1 MLISA
6 TIKHA
11 QPDWRSLDLVR
22 EFGTDL
28 TAHDFL
34 SALTAG
40 GRKVSQELL
49 SVLSS
54 ADLPRLPC
62 LDYAEAILDK
72 QFIEAF
78 DIWKEFPEVETYMNA
93 LPMPAETPQSSSIAV
108 VLPGPADSDYGQQID
123 SHDFVGRTGLRAP
136 TTSEALSVGTRFDVA
151 FLNWNRFQEIR
162 RSTNPLVIDADR
174 IVTSAGFRH
183 RSTPS
188 WLSTEVGFEL
198 ERYETP
204 TSLRSY
210 MPLKIVTWCLQ
221 RGIRPTL
228 YCADFYLGSTPYQ
241 SPDYD
246 SMRILETGDDHV
258 VSYLRHDVFFTHA
271 ALRHWHSNGAILA
284 RGRLAEIL
292 DLDGQSFAEALQIRW
307 RSK

>member
-1 MLISA
+1 MAHPNTSPLEFLNRLVRRYPNDRLIRSIAYVAGNSPRVRSMLISA

-11 QPDWRSLDLVR
+11 QPDWRSLDLVG

-174 IVTSAGFRH
+174 IVTSSGFRH

-188 WLSTEVGFEL
+188 GCQ
-198 ERYETP
+198 P
-204 TSLRSY
+204 RSVSNS
-210 MPLKIVTWCLQ
+210 KGT
-221 RGIRPTL
+221 RPPQV
-228 YCADFYLGSTPYQ
+228 CVPIC
-241 SPDYD
+241 
-246 SMRILETGDDHV
+246 R
-258 VSYLRHDVFFTHA
+258 
-271 ALRHWHSNGAILA
+271 
-284 RGRLAEIL
+284 
-292 DLDGQSFAEALQIRW
+292 
-307 RSK
+307 